1 MNNQNNEG
9 QLSPDALAALA
20 EQKRKQQESTR
31 RYLNMFV
38 GTILTLFIILV
49 IIPGIVPPLFSY
61 LRSAIWGLPESSYAQ
76 NSIWID
82 QEQVLD
88 LYQGIYPIFA
98 DNSMG
103 SGIVFRYHR
112 NLFVLTAN
120 HVDSKGS
127 GDLYLIHQGREV
139 PLKVVRRYPNY
150 DLILLHLMSFYD
162 VEHTKSF
169 EFGLTPDEMNFFI
182 YYMGYGGDGHPKLIG
197 AQISETETNVT
208 LTEEKAF
215 LIEANDIFMPGN
227 SGGPV
232 FALDLQDDMLKCVGL
247 VVGMNTMAQNIG
259 VVTTIPPSLTR
270 DMDGFLLTHLIRN
283 YF

>member
-1 MNNQNNEG
+1 MSNQNHEA
-9 QLSPDALAALA
+9 QLSQDALAALA
-20 EQKRKQQESTR
+20 EQKRKQQESSR
-31 RYLNMFV
+31 RYLNLFIGV
-38 GTILTLFIILV
+38 TLTLLIILV
-49 IIPGIVPPLFSY
+49 IVPRILTPLFSY

-98 DNSMG
+98 DDSMG

-120 HVDSKGS
+120 HVDSKKS
-127 GDLYLIHQGREV
+127 GNLYLIYQGREV
-139 PLKVVRRYPNY
+139 PLKLVRRYPEY
-150 DLILLHLMSFYD
+150 DLILLHLMSFHD
-162 VEHTKSF
+162 VEHTRSF

-208 LTEEKAF
+208 LIEEKAF

-232 FALDLQDDMLKCVGL
+232 FALDLQDDRLKCVGL
-247 VVGMNTMAQNIG
+247 VVGMDTLTQNIG
-259 VVTTIPPSLTR
+259 VVTTIPPSLIR
-270 DMDGFLLTHLIRN
+270 DMDGFLLTHLLRN
-283 YF
+283 FF